1 MQYKTAMVYGGAVQR
16 TEVVYGGPEEFLFDG
31 TEVGTEEELAD
42 ADGTEGESLAEVK
55 RILFE
60 EEEEYLAEVKRVEE
74 EENGA
79 VQPVVMICE
88 YY

>member
-1 MQYKTAMVYGGAVQR
+1 M
-16 TEVVYGGPEEFLFDG
+16 EEDVFSGSEELLFDG

-42 ADGTEGESLAEVK
+42 ADGA
-55 RILFE
+55 
-60 EEEEYLAEVKRVEE
+60 EEEYLAEVKRVEE

-79 VQPVVMICE
+79 VQPVVMVCE